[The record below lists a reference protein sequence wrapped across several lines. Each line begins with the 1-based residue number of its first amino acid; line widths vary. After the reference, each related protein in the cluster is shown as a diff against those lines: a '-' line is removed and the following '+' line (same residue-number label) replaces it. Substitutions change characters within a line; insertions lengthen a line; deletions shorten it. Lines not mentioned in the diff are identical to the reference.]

1 MKKFSVLA
9 VVAIAIAVAGSA
21 FTASQRTVFGLQENS
36 NEKSLGDI
44 TPNLDLCD
52 GTPDVH
58 CYKIVQDQNVTF
70 QGTGYYIGE

>member
-21 FTASQRTVFGLQENS
+21 FTTSQRNVFGLQQGS

-44 TPNLDLCD
+44 TPDNDLCD

-58 CYKIVQDQNVTF
+58 CYKIVQDQNTTF
-70 QGTGYYIGE
+70 QGTGYYLGE